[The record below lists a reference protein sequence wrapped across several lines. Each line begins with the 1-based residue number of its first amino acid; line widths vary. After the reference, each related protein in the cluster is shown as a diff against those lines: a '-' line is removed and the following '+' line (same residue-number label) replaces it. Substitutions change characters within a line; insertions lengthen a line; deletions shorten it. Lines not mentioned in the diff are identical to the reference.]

1 MDHVT
6 KTSQQAA
13 TDAFTAIAHPARR
26 QILDLLAGGE
36 KSVLSIAKPFSVK
49 PFKMSRP
56 AVSQHLRILRDVGLV
71 EVNRVGRE
79 QRYRLRSEPLETV
92 YDWVA
97 HYTKFWEEK
106 LDNLGKYLE
115 ENE

>member
-1 MDHVT
+1 MNHIR
-6 KTSQQAA
+6 KTSQHADI
-13 TDAFTAIAHPARR
+13 DAFTAIAHPARR
-26 QILDLLAGGE
+26 QILDLLAVE
-36 KSVLSIAKPFSVK
+36 ESSVVELAR

-56 AVSQHLRILRDVGLV
+56 AVSQHLRILLDVGLV
-71 EVNRVGRE
+71 EVRRAGRE
-79 QRYRLRSEPLETV
+79 QRYRLRAERLMAV

-97 HYTKFWEEK
+97 HYTRFWEEK

>member
-1 MDHVT
+1 MTQST
-6 KTSQQAA
+6 KTSQQADS
-13 TDAFTAIAHPARR
+13 DAFTAIAHPVRR
-26 QILDLLAGGE
+26 EILDLLAAE
-36 KSVLSIAKPFSVK
+36 ERSVLSLAK

-71 EVNRVGRE
+71 EVRRVGRE
-79 QRYRLRSEPLETV
+79 QRYRLRSEPLESV

-97 HYTKFWEEK
+97 HYTRFWEEK